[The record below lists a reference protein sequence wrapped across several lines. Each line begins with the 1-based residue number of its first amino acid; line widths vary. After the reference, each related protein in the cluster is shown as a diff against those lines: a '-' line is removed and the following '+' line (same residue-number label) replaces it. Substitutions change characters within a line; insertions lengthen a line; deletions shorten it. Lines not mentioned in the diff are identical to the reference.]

1 MSGEN
6 CFSFFL
12 FTLFLCVHFL
22 LQISVISIISVQ
34 IFYHLGM
41 AWGLHWASPTEKIKS
56 SPGMRKVFSKPTIPT
71 MGQVLNFTNFSLEIS
86 VLID

>member
-12 FTLFLCVHFL
+12 FPLFLCVHFL

-41 AWGLHWASPTEKIKS
+41 AWGLRWASPTEKIKS
-56 SPGMRKVFSKPTIPT
+56 SPGMRKVFSEPTIPT
-71 MGQVLNFTNFSLEIS
+71 MGQVLNFTNFSLEMS